1 VHTIDMK
8 YCKSKLQFC
17 NTHWEKVL
25 QLIFQYFFHQVF
37 LLLLLVLLTAVQ
49 IIGTFVDYKTPID
62 LPVHKNTINSVN
74 ADSVIVMNDDNAM

>member
-25 QLIFQYFFHQVF
+25 QLIFQYFFNQVF

-49 IIGTFVDYKTPID
+49 ITGTFVDYKTRID

-74 ADSVIVMNDDNAM
+74 ADIVIVMNDDNAM